1 MLIPRDFFARPS
13 VEVAPDLLGCVLEHE
28 TADGLV
34 AVELTE
40 VEAYAGRS
48 DPASHA
54 YRGKTQRNAVMFG
67 PPGHAYVYFTYGM
80 HFCVNMVCLGEE
92 GSASAVLLRA
102 GAIIAGE
109 DLARA
114 RRTRG
119 PVPEG
124 RARIAPRDLARG
136 PARLCQALGID
147 RSLDG
152 ADVCVAGSPL
162 RMLRRG
168 GQPGPFGCAS
178 PGGRNPDPP
187 WNPPQDCHRTPG
199 RGEQRRRD
207 PLAVLVRRGPDRLGV
222 PGACAPATQTG
233 YPLTA
238 RWWHHAGVD
247 DIIDELSWR
256 GLIAVSTDLDELRL
270 ALKSGRV
277 TLYGGFDPT
286 APGLH
291 IGNLVLL
298 VTMRRLQ
305 LAGHRPIGLVGGA
318 TGLIG
323 DPSGKS
329 AERVLNPAELV
340 AEWVERIRG
349 EVSRFLDF
357 DAGESSALIVSN
369 LDWTAPMHVL
379 DFLRDIGKHFSVNR
393 MLDRESVKARL
404 EAGGIS
410 YTEFSYQL
418 LQAMDYLELYRRYG
432 CTLQLGGSD
441 QWGNLVAGVGLI
453 RSVESASVHALAT
466 PLITKPDGTKYG
478 KTEGG
483 AIWLSAD
490 LMSPYAFYQFWLN
503 VSDAEVPNLLRV
515 FSFKSREEID
525 QLVREST
532 ERPAA
537 RIGQRALAEEVTTL
551 VHGAEETQRA
561 IAASR
566 ALFGQGSLTDL
577 DERTLAAV
585 AAEVR
590 AAEIPGD
597 GGLPPVANLMVAA
610 GVAPTVSAARRTIA
624 EGGAYLNNQ
633 KVTDEK
639 AVPGADD
646 LLHGRYLILR
656 RGKRTVGAVEVYS
669 RGQVVGYRT
678 RRPIS
683 PSA

>member
-1 MLIPRDFFARPS
+1 
-13 VEVAPDLLGCVLEHE
+13 
-28 TADGLV
+28 
-34 AVELTE
+34 
-40 VEAYAGRS
+40 
-48 DPASHA
+48 
-54 YRGKTQRNAVMFG
+54 
-67 PPGHAYVYFTYGM
+67 
-80 HFCVNMVCLGEE
+80 
-92 GSASAVLLRA
+92 
-102 GAIIAGE
+102 
-109 DLARA
+109 
-114 RRTRG
+114 
-119 PVPEG
+119 
-124 RARIAPRDLARG
+124 
-136 PARLCQALGID
+136 
-147 RSLDG
+147 
-152 ADVCVAGSPL
+152 
-162 RMLRRG
+162 
-168 GQPGPFGCAS
+168 
-178 PGGRNPDPP
+178 
-187 WNPPQDCHRTPG
+187 
-199 RGEQRRRD
+199 
-207 PLAVLVRRGPDRLGV
+207 
-222 PGACAPATQTG
+222 
-233 YPLTA
+233 
-238 RWWHHAGVD
+238 VD

-270 ALKSGRV
+270 TLKSGRV

-418 LQAMDYLELYRRYG
+418 LQAMDYLELYRRHD

-453 RSVESASVHALAT
+453 RSVESASAHALAT

-490 LMSPYAFYQFWLN
+490 LMSPYAFYQFLLN
-503 VSDAEVPNLLRV
+503 VSDPEVPNLLRV

-525 QLVREST
+525 QLVRDSA

-566 ALFGQGSLTDL
+566 ALFGQGSLADL

-590 AAEIPGD
+590 AVKISSH
-597 GGLPPVANLMVAA
+597 GGAVSTSGVGRPPDAPSHGGAVSTTGLSLPPVANLMVAA
-610 GVAPTVSAARRTIA
+610 GIFPTVSAARRTIA

-656 RGKRTVGAVEVYS
+656 RGKRTVGAVEVI
-669 RGQVVGYRT
+669 
-678 RRPIS
+678 PEDD
-683 PSA
+683 

>member
-1 MLIPRDFFARPS
+1 
-13 VEVAPDLLGCVLEHE
+13 
-28 TADGLV
+28 
-34 AVELTE
+34 
-40 VEAYAGRS
+40 
-48 DPASHA
+48 
-54 YRGKTQRNAVMFG
+54 
-67 PPGHAYVYFTYGM
+67 
-80 HFCVNMVCLGEE
+80 
-92 GSASAVLLRA
+92 
-102 GAIIAGE
+102 
-109 DLARA
+109 
-114 RRTRG
+114 
-119 PVPEG
+119 
-124 RARIAPRDLARG
+124 
-136 PARLCQALGID
+136 
-147 RSLDG
+147 
-152 ADVCVAGSPL
+152 
-162 RMLRRG
+162 
-168 GQPGPFGCAS
+168 
-178 PGGRNPDPP
+178 
-187 WNPPQDCHRTPG
+187 
-199 RGEQRRRD
+199 
-207 PLAVLVRRGPDRLGV
+207 
-222 PGACAPATQTG
+222 
-233 YPLTA
+233 
-238 RWWHHAGVD
+238 VD
-247 DIIDELSWR
+247 DIIEELSWR
-256 GLIAVSTDLDELRL
+256 GLIAVNTDLDELRL

-277 TLYGGFDPT
+277 TVYCGFDPT
-286 APGLH
+286 AAGLH
-291 IGNLVLL
+291 IGNLVQLL
-298 VTMRRLQ
+298 TLRRLQ

-329 AERVLNPAELV
+329 AERVLNPTEVV
-340 AEWVERIRG
+340 AGWVERIRG

-418 LQAMDYLELYRRYG
+418 LQAMDFLELYRRYG

-453 RSVESASVHALAT
+453 RSVESASAHALAT
-466 PLITKPDGTKYG
+466 PLVTKPDGTKYG

-503 VSDAEVPNLLRV
+503 VSDPEVPNLLRV

-525 QLVREST
+525 QLVRDST

-577 DERTLAAV
+577 DERTLTAAV
-585 AAEVR
+585 AELRPHPIPSHGGAVSTSSVGHPPE
-590 AAEIPGD
+590 AASHD
-597 GGLPPVANLMVAA
+597 GPASTAGPSLPPVANLMVAA
-610 GVAPTVSAARRTIA
+610 GISDTVSAARRTIA
-624 EGGAYLNNQ
+624 EGGAYLNNR

-656 RGKRTVGAVEVYS
+656 RGKRTIGAVEVIA
-669 RGQVVGYRT
+669 GDT
-678 RRPIS
+678 
-683 PSA
+683 